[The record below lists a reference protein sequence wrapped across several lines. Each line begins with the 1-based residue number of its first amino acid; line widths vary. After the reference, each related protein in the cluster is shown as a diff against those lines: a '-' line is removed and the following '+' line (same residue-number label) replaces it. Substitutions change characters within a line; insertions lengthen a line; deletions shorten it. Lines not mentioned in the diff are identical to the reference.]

1 MNMRHSYTQHRHR
14 QSVSNF
20 LRVVQLLALQ
30 GSHVCYP
37 LVHFCVSSRPHSAK
51 AVNRYSKS
59 NHQMAYSYEIVNKLP
74 LPMLETETPLLKFLV
89 ATGTYPT
96 SSQARRACEFGR
108 VILLEEHGAT
118 FDPGASLLGLDASTV
133 VQPGQQLA
141 IRTRSADAYYPPDV
155 TGYIAPPI
163 LESSIPDIVYQD
175 DEIAILNKPENLTT
189 MNDRGRNDL
198 QSVLPFIL
206 SPPKGPTRPVLP
218 RPVHRLDRR
227 TSGLVLV
234 AKTDEAR
241 RRLSQAFEDRLV
253 QKTYTAIVNGV
264 PNCTDTETDEWS
276 TIDYP
281 IDGKQATTLWKLTK
295 TNSHVSTL
303 QIRPLT
309 GRYHQI
315 RRHLAYCLGT
325 PIVGDS
331 KYDGGGPSKSLR
343 QYGMF
348 LCSNALTF
356 QHNGSNESAFSVCV
370 TNEHQFHI
378 EIPLPVKFETLYQNW
393 L

>member
-1 MNMRHSYTQHRHR
+1 MVLIFR
-14 QSVSNF
+14 
-20 LRVVQLLALQ
+20 
-30 GSHVCYP
+30 GCHVCHP
-37 LVHFCVSSRPHSAK
+37 LVRFGVSSRLYVTK
-51 AVNRYSKS
+51 ALNRCSRTYS
-59 NHQMAYSYEIVNKLP
+59 HQLAYSYEIVNKLP
-74 LPMLETETPLLKFLV
+74 LPLPEHETPLLKFLV

-96 SSQARRACEFGR
+96 PSQARRACEFGC
-108 VILLEEHGAT
+108 VILVEDQGT
-118 FDPGASLLGLDASTV
+118 VIDIGASLIGLDSSTA

-155 TGYIAPPI
+155 TGYILPPI
-163 LESSIPDIVYQD
+163 LESSTPDIVYQD

-189 MNDRGRNDL
+189 MNAGGRNDL
-198 QSVLPFIL
+198 QSILPFIL
-206 SPPKGPTRPVLP
+206 SPPKSPARPVLP

-234 AKTDEAR
+234 AKTDKTR
-241 RRLSQAFEDRLV
+241 RRLSQAFENRRV
-253 QKTYTAIVNGV
+253 VKTYTAIVSGV
-264 PNCTDTETDEWS
+264 PIPNCTNHADADGWS

-281 IDGKQATTLWKLTK
+281 IDGKQATTLWKLIK
-295 TNSHVSTL
+295 TNSYVSTL

-325 PIVGDS
+325 PVVGDS
-331 KYDGGGPSKSLR
+331 KYDGGGSSKSLR

-348 LCSNALTF
+348 LCSNALEF
-356 QHNGSNESAFSVCV
+356 QHNGNNAIACDVDI
-370 TNEHQFHI
+370 TTEHSFQI

-393 L
+393 YQ

>member
-1 MNMRHSYTQHRHR
+1 MNVLHIYTRQSASSFLFVLLIFRGSSVCHPLVRFGVSNRPYIAKACNRHSSTY
-14 QSVSNF
+14 
-20 LRVVQLLALQ
+20 
-30 GSHVCYP
+30 SHP
-37 LVHFCVSSRPHSAK
+37 L
-51 AVNRYSKS
+51 
-59 NHQMAYSYEIVNKLP
+59 AYSYEIVNKFPLP
-74 LPMLETETPLLKFLV
+74 LPEYEIPLLKFLV
-89 ATGTYPT
+89 ATGTYTT
-96 SSQARRACEFGR
+96 SSQARRACEFGC
-108 VILLEEHGAT
+108 VILVAEQGAAI
-118 FDPGASLLGLDASTV
+118 DPGASLMGLDSV
-133 VQPGQQLA
+133 VLPGQQLA

-155 TGYIAPPI
+155 TGYIVPPI

-189 MNDRGRNDL
+189 MNGRARNDL

-206 SPPKGPTRPVLP
+206 SPPKISVRLVLP

-234 AKTDEAR
+234 AKTDETR
-241 RRLSQAFEDRLV
+241 RRLSQAFENRHV
-253 QKTYTAIVNGV
+253 RKTYTAIVNGV
-264 PNCTDTETDEWS
+264 PIANGSNRTDTDEWS

-281 IDGKQATTLWKLTK
+281 IDGKQATTLWKLVK
-295 TNSHVSTL
+295 TNSYISTL

-325 PIVGDS
+325 PVVGDS
-331 KYDGGGPSKSLR
+331 KYDGGGSSKSLR

-348 LCSNALTF
+348 LCSNALEF
-356 QHNGSNESAFSVCV
+356 QHNGNNDMASDVNGTHERPFQV
-370 TNEHQFHI
+370 